1 MKKYFFM
8 AACATA
14 LLATSCSDNEVPE
27 IETPNDQKEMISLS
41 VGMGEQVV
49 KAPTRATTYN
59 GFTATTRIVMR
70 LQSDNDETS
79 KSRYTRTLARAAA
92 GSNYSR
98 VSQDGA
104 YLRYWDDAFGRKA
117 NLSVFAVAIPNKN
130 NDVLLPEDK
139 LKGGT
144 AWTSTF
150 NSGDNEIEWE
160 VNSSLTADK
169 LQSSTVLD
177 NQDLVYSNNIQK
189 NSTVGGRYVYDYGTS
204 GYVPDINHEL
214 TGDNVF
220 QFGRMCFKNKDAGD
234 ETSPGRFDKGHLVFN
249 HALSR
254 LTLTIKSGDGFDAG
268 TKFNLYTTDNNG
280 VQALDMNVKGKL
292 DVKEGTWSNTST
304 GTITT
309 QPEVD
314 RSAVASEDYASYT
327 TSMQMLPG
335 YEFSASSD
343 KNVLKFRIDDN
354 EYYIT
359 QKMIHSAL
367 QQNAPGNGL
376 AADATSYIMGQ
387 GKNYRL
393 TVTVNKTQVETLTAT
408 VAAWEDV
415 AAADQTLHNSYV
427 TLNLKATDGTDCD
440 HFAIYRMKVDAEGI
454 HTSETPTTADAY
466 INKEWMGDYKES
478 EVPTLNGNGTWKT
491 NWYFEDNRT
500 FYHFRTVNKDS
511 TVYETNNGG
520 VDDYFT
526 ITAGPVATNDP
537 HWGAPLESA
546 ATNTYNTDGTD
557 NKTAGYGANIY
568 KAIGSTTGTIAIQEF
583 HMLSE
588 INVIL
593 KTQTEPAAG
602 GVVLKDGGN
611 NTQVT
616 LYQYSKDA
624 KVKMGNGWVFEQENH
639 TTESE
644 MTQPTPFELTTEGD
658 KSCTGRYTWRV
669 VPQPLSR
676 GGNKTDKVAIKIQTP
691 DENLYYCIEDLST
704 IKPNGLE
711 DAIDYWLPNHK
722 YTYTFVISKKGID
735 NITCQVADWEMVNAA
750 DKDINLED

>member
-8 AACATA
+8 AAFATA
-14 LLATSCSDNEVPE
+14 LFATSCSDNEVPE

-59 GFTATTRIVMR
+59 GFTSTTRIVMR

-79 KSRYTRTLARAAA
+79 KRRYTRTLARAAA
-92 GSNYSR
+92 GSNYSE

-117 NLSVFAVAIPNKN
+117 NLSVFAVAIPNKD
-130 NDVLLPEDK
+130 NDGLLPEDK
-139 LKGGT
+139 LKGET

-169 LQSSTVLD
+169 LQSSTVMD

-189 NSTVGGRYVYDYGTS
+189 NSPVGGRYVYDFDPSPGAYKPTTDQLEAGTA
-204 GYVPDINHEL
+204 
-214 TGDNVF
+214 VF
-220 QFGRMCFKNKDAGD
+220 ETDRMRFKYKNESD

-280 VQALDMNVKGKL
+280 VQALVMPVEGKL
-292 DVKEGTWSNTST
+292 DVQKGSWNVTNY

-309 QPEVD
+309 QPGVQRPEGL
-314 RSAVASEDYASYT
+314 VAYASYT

-335 YEFSASSD
+335 YVFNQND
-343 KNVLKFRIDDN
+343 DTNVLKFRIDDN

-367 QQNAPGNGL
+367 QQNAPVNGL
-376 AADATSYIMGQ
+376 TADATSYTMEQ
-387 GKNYRL
+387 GKNYTL
-393 TVTVNKTQVETLTAT
+393 TVTVNKTKVDNITAQ

-415 AAADQTLHNSYV
+415 AGKAQTLYNSYV
-427 TLNLKATDGTDCD
+427 TLNLKATTGQVCD
-440 HFAIYRMKVDAEGI
+440 TFAIYRMKVQ
-454 HTSETPTTADAY
+454 SETILTDGANDFS
-466 INKEWMGDYKES
+466 NKEWMGNYDERQ
-478 EVPTLNGNGTWKT
+478 EPTYDHVTDKWKT
-491 NWYFEDNRT
+491 TWYFEDNKT
-500 FYHFRTVNKDS
+500 FYHFRTVDKSTQVHETDS
-511 TVYETNNGG
+511 PTE
-520 VDDYFT
+520 DYFT
-526 ITAGPVATNDP
+526 ITSGPVATNDP
-537 HWGAPLESA
+537 HWGAPLESS
-546 ATNTYNTDGTD
+546 ATNSYKTEGT
-557 NKTAGYGANIY
+557 NETAGYGANIY

-593 KTQTEPAAG
+593 KTANDES
-602 GVVLKDGGN
+602 GVKLKDGEN
-611 NTQVT
+611 ETVVT

-624 KVKMGNGWVFEQENH
+624 KVKMGNGWVFEH
-639 TTESE
+639 SAATMSSE
-644 MTQPTPFELTTEGD
+644 MTKPNPFNVVDDE
-658 KSCTGRYTWRV
+658 TGTKKKTDGAYTFRV
-669 VPQPLSR
+669 VPQSLIR
-676 GGNKTDKVAIKIQTP
+676 EDGKVAIKIQTP
-691 DENLYYCIEDLST
+691 DENLYYCIDDLSRIT
-704 IKPNGLE
+704 PNGSD
-711 DAIDYWLPNHK
+711 DAITYWLPNHK
-722 YTYTFVISKKGID
+722 YTYTFVISKKGIES
-735 NITCQVADWEMVNAA
+735 ITCQVAAWEEVNA
-750 DKDINLED
+750 KDQDIDLED